1 MTNLKEKSFSIL
13 QKVLNIEIY
22 GEILS
27 LDLTR
32 ATAFL
37 FNNLY
42 LMFGTIKLG
51 KTTLPVLKYFRIRI
65 NDNFQITKRKEL
77 I

>member
-42 LMFGTIKLG
+42 LMFVTIKLG